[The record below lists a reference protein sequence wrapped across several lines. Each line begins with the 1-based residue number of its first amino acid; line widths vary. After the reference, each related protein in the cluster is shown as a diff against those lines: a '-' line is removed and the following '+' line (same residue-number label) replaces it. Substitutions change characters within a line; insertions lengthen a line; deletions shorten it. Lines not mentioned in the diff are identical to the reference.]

1 MFDNFPK
8 DKESLDVHKL
18 IYLVQIDC
26 DYCVDLFKKFGSSQ
40 NTCEDYYYDTQCA
53 INALKRT
60 VYMRK

>member
-26 DYCVDLFKKFGSSQ
+26 DYCVDLFKKFGSSH
-40 NTCEDYYYDTQCA
+40 NTCEDYYYDT
-53 INALKRT
+53 
-60 VYMRK
+60 